1 MKAFARKYPRA
12 SVWVTPGQYGP
23 FGTCGLTAA
32 SAKLGYRV
40 DGVLPIGALTLTV
53 TLTLTLTLTVT
64 VTLTVTLSQT
74 LTLTLTLTRTR
85 TRTRTLTRT
94 LTLT

>member
-1 MKAFARKYPRA
+1 MKAFASKYPKA

-40 DGVLPIGALTLTV
+40 DGTPHPHPNPKPYPHPNPLTH
-53 TLTLTLTLTVT
+53 
-64 VTLTVTLSQT
+64 
-74 LTLTLTLTRTR
+74 
-85 TRTRTLTRT
+85 
-94 LTLT
+94 